1 MVRLSTGA
9 LALFAAAIFVSPVQ
23 AQTVEQFYKGRNVN
37 LLIPSAPGGINDL
50 ASRLVARHLG
60 RFIPGQPNVVPQ
72 NLPGTAG
79 TILLNRL
86 YNNTEKTGDTIAF
99 VERASPQLAFQGDPN
114 AKFDPLKFTWLGSL
128 SSYEKDAYLLTIMAR
143 SPVKTVDDLRKG
155 GAQIH
160 LSAMT
165 PGTTN
170 FIFAYIA
177 RDVLNLNISVV
188 RGYTGAAPMFLAMQ
202 TGEVDGMVVG
212 LGAMKAGQAA
222 LWNNKEVRPIV
233 QFARA
238 TRSPDLPDI
247 PTGRELAPNDGSRAL
262 IEFAELPFFMA
273 LPFAAPPDLPAD
285 RAKAL
290 QDAFMKMTGDA
301 AYQEEA
307 GKLSIELSPID
318 GTAVRNLLARA
329 AATPKALVDDYVKLV
344 SQ

>member
-1 MVRLSTGA
+1 LIGLGFGSSVE
-9 LALFAAAIFVSPVQ
+9 
-23 AQTVEQFYKGRNVN
+23 AQSVEQFYKGRNVN

-60 RFIPGQPNVVPQ
+60 RFIPGNPSIVPQ
-72 NLPGTAG
+72 NLPGATG
-79 TILLNRL
+79 TILLNRI
-86 YNNTEKTGDTIAF
+86 YANTEKTGDTIAF
-99 VERASPQLAFQGDPN
+99 IERASPQLAFQGDPN
-114 AKFDPLKFTWLGSL
+114 VKFDPLKFTWLGSL
-128 SSYEKDAYLLTIMAR
+128 SSYEKDAYLMTIMAR
-143 SPVKTVDDLRKG
+143 SPVKNVDDLKKG

-160 LSAMT
+160 LSAMS

-170 FIFAYIA
+170 FIFAYLA

-202 TGEVDGMVVG
+202 NGEVDGMVVG
-212 LGAMKAGQAA
+212 LGATKAGQAA
-222 LWNNKEVRPIV
+222 LWNNKELRPLI

-247 PTGRELAPNDGSRAL
+247 PTGRELAPNDGARAL

-273 LPFAAPPDLPAD
+273 LPFIAPPDIPAD

-290 QDAFMKMTGDA
+290 QEGFMKMTADP
-301 AYQEEA
+301 AYQEDA
-307 GKLSIELSPID
+307 IKMSVELSPID
-318 GTAVRNLLARA
+318 GNAIKKLLERA
-329 AATPKALVDDYVKLV
+329 AATPKPLLDQYVKLV